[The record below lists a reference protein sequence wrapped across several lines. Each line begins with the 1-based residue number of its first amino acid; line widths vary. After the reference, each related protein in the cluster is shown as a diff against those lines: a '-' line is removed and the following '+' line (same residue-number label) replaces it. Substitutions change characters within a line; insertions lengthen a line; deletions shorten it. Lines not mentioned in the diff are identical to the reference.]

1 MKLVFGF
8 RNLVSSVGVLGA
20 AIVASALLIHSRAV
34 PPAMP
39 FATFNV
45 QVVLN
50 VLGGLFVVALMM
62 ERAVE
67 VIISVL
73 RDADAQVLTSA
84 VAATTAALADAKLEV
99 PASATKIEA
108 LTMLLSAQKKSID
121 DYRIDTRETTYCIS
135 FTLGVALALVGVR
148 GLVGLLAPGTG
159 PVSGWFKLVDILI
172 TGAVIAGGSDG
183 IHKMVKAVLD
193 CFSMISTSMTKKSA
207 DITAS

>member
-8 RNLVSSVGVLGA
+8 RNLLSSLAVLGA
-20 AIVASALLIHSRAV
+20 AVIASAVLIHNRAA

-39 FATFNV
+39 FSPFDV
-45 QVVLN
+45 HVVLN

-84 VAATTAALADAKLEV
+84 IDATTAALAEAKQET
-99 PASATKIEA
+99 PASLVKIDT
-108 LTMLLSAQKKSID
+108 LTTLLSAQKKTLD

-135 FTLGVALALVGVR
+135 FTLGVALSLVGVR
-148 GLVGLLAPGTG
+148 GLLGLLMPPPG
-159 PVSGWFKLVDILI
+159 PVSGWFRLVDILI

-183 IHKMVKAVLD
+183 IHKMVTAVLD
-193 CFSMISTSMTKKSA
+193 CFSMVSTTMTKKSA
-207 DITAS
+207 NVAAS

>member
-8 RNLVSSVGVLGA
+8 RNLLSSLAVLGA
-20 AIVASALLIHSRAV
+20 AVIASALLIRSRTV

-39 FATFNV
+39 FSPFDV
-45 QVVLN
+45 HVVLN
-50 VLGGLFVVALMM
+50 VLGGLFMVALMM

-84 VAATTAALADAKLEV
+84 IASTTASLAEAKLEV
-99 PASATKIEA
+99 PASGTKIDA
-108 LTMLLSAQKKSID
+108 LTVLLSVQKKALD

-148 GLVGLLAPGTG
+148 GLIGLLSPPPG
-159 PVSGWFKLVDILI
+159 PVSGWFKLVDILV

-193 CFSMISTSMTKKSA
+193 CFSMISTTMTKKSA
-207 DITAS
+207 DLVAS